1 MLLKKYKILYVED
14 SRVFTNHFVKSF
26 SNHFKEILTAP
37 NGEVGLQMYK
47 MHKPEIVVTDIN
59 MPVMDGL
66 EMSEEIKKINK
77 NQAIVLLTELTH
89 NETLRRAIEIGVKSF
104 VSKPV
109 TQENLFKVLSD
120 LVEDLQAYRDAKR
133 VREIEQN
140 NAKIKLLLDLMYE
153 IGHHWRQ
160 PLTRIMAI
168 SSGYGFKK
176 ENNLYT
182 TEDELKDM
190 DLISNEVEKL
200 TKMLRDI
207 EDIDLN
213 SLSIDE
219 IISKIKI
226 SKPIYTNNSCKEN
239 IIRVS

>member
-1 MLLKKYKILYVED
+1 MLLKKYRILYVED
-14 SRVFTNHFVKSF
+14 SKLFTKHFVKSF
-26 SNHFKEILTAP
+26 SNHFKEIVTAP
-37 NGEVGLQMYK
+37 NGKIGLELYK
-47 MHKPEIVVTDIN
+47 KYKPEIVVTDIN

-66 EMSEEIKKINK
+66 EMCEEIKKINK
-77 NQAIVLLTELTH
+77 HQAIVLLTELNH
-89 NETLRRAIEIGVKSF
+89 IETLKKAIDIGVKSF
-104 VSKPV
+104 LSKPV
-109 TQENLFKVLSD
+109 TEENLFKVLSD
-120 LVEDLQAYRDAKR
+120 IVEDIQAHFDASR

-140 NAKIKLLLDLMYE
+140 NAKIKLLLDFMYE

-176 ENNLYT
+176 QNNLYT
-182 TEDELKDM
+182 LRDELKDM
-190 DLISNEVEKL
+190 DLISDEVEKL

-213 SLSIDE
+213 SLSVDE

-226 SKPIYTNNSCKEN
+226 SKPIYYKEN
-239 IIRVS
+239 LGRVS